1 MLFFQRHCL
10 PTNFGVSP
18 PLVALYGASA
28 PKTDDTRFMRAQLAT
43 AMTQIAGEYAGT
55 PMLVVGDLNSAASPD
70 DRGTGELLPYDRVN
84 DALTNVL
91 TRLSFTDVHRHTFP
105 SERHYTW
112 SNSTG
117 RKSRI
122 GAVYTNKQALGM
134 AGGAGDFLSS
144 IGKTP

>member
-1 MLFFQRHCL
+1 MLISPALQSRVIHTTHRCSGRLFLVHLRHGTEDDL
-10 PTNFGVSP
+10 VI
-18 PLVALYGASA
+18 VALYGASA

-91 TRLSFTDVHRHTFP
+91 TRLSFTDVHRHKFP
-105 SERHYTW
+105 SERHYT
-112 SNSTG
+112 
-117 RKSRI
+117 
-122 GAVYTNKQALGM
+122 
-134 AGGAGDFLSS
+134 
-144 IGKTP
+144 